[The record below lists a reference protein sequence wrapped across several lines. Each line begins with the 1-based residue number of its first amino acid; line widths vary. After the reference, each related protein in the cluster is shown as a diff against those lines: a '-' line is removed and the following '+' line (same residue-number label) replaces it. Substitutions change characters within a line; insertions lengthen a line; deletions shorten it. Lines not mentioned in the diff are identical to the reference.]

1 MNSSRNRAITLEKQ
15 FERALELELVFS
27 RVSSGRHLQHHFQQ
41 HGKAYPPGRDL
52 WWLPVFLNYLIPPFL
67 FLVGKPMLRAWK
79 PPSRLY
85 TCVTQNLLLF
95 WTDWPNLSPN
105 VPLDSISLK
114 FIHQHSSE
122 WLQNRPYLVAYNLL
136 YGSLWMTQNL
146 GFSRFYRGP
155 AQVIYV
161 FIYCST
167 PAPGDFLGRSTF
179 PSSPLQYQRRG
190 GGARRFWWIKSLM
203 TYKFVQFIKQCI
215 RIDYNY
221 SNFKRYVFI
230 HLITS
235 SLLVDDSERLLLNM
249 K

>member
-1 MNSSRNRAITLEKQ
+1 MNSNRYRAITLEKQ

-27 RVSSGRHLQHHFQQ
+27 RASSGRHLQHHFQQ

-79 PPSRLY
+79 PPSRVY

-114 FIHQHSSE
+114 FISQHSSE

-136 YGSLWMTQNL
+136 YGSFWMTQNL
-146 GFSRFYRGP
+146 GFSRFYRGT

-167 PAPGDFLGRSTF
+167 PAPGDLEGTIFLEDQRF
-179 PSSPLQYQRRG
+179 PLHPFNIKG
-190 GGARRFWWIKSLM
+190 GGGGCSSILM
-203 TYKFVQFIKQCI
+203 
-215 RIDYNY
+215 N
-221 SNFKRYVFI
+221 
-230 HLITS
+230 
-235 SLLVDDSERLLLNM
+235 
-249 K
+249 